1 MDPQPTPADARLP
14 GDDGHLTEQFYATK
28 PTRLT
33 LFLRTFVPW
42 QLVRFAYINL
52 KMLRIIARSHH

>member
-1 MDPQPTPADARLP
+1 MDHQPTPAAAGPP
-14 GDDGHLTEQFYATK
+14 GDGGRLTEQFYATK

-33 LFLRTFVPW
+33 LFLRTFLPW

>member
-1 MDPQPTPADARLP
+1 MDRQPTPAGGA
-14 GDDGHLTEQFYATK
+14 GDTGRLTEQFYATK
-28 PTRLT
+28 PTRFT
-33 LFLRTFVPW
+33 LFMRTFVPW